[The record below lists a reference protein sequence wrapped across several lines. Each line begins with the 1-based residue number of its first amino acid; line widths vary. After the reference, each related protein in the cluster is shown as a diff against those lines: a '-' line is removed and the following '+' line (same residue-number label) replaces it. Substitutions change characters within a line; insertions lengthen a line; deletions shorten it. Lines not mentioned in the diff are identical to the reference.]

1 VKINISKI
9 INYFTKIILK
19 KNMSKKE
26 AKYKILILGDSKV
39 GKSCFLTRYADKTYQ
54 EDYLSTIGMDYKIKN
69 YELENGDIIK
79 LYIWDTAGQDRFR
92 SITSNYYKGADGI
105 ILIYDITKQETFNN
119 VRNWITSIKE
129 EAPAKVVLILVG
141 NKVDDEKN
149 RAVPKS
155 EGEKIADEYNLP
167 FLECS
172 AKSDINVT
180 ETFDV
185 LIKKIVEIN
194 PKNKQG
200 QKLQQNRIVFG
211 EKKKFC

>member
-1 VKINISKI
+1 
-9 INYFTKIILK
+9 
-19 KNMSKKE
+19 MSKKE

-39 GKSCFLTRYADKTYQ
+39 GKSCFLTRYADNTYH

-69 YELENGDIIK
+69 YELENGNIIK

>member
-1 VKINISKI
+1 
-9 INYFTKIILK
+9 
-19 KNMSKKE
+19 MSKKE

-69 YELENGDIIK
+69 YELENGAIIK

-141 NKVDDEKN
+141 NKVDDEKH
-149 RAVPKS
+149 RTVHQS

>member
-1 VKINISKI
+1 
-9 INYFTKIILK
+9 
-19 KNMSKKE
+19 MSKKE

-39 GKSCFLTRYADKTYQ
+39 GKSCFLTRYADKTFQ

-149 RAVPKS
+149 RAVQQS

-185 LIKKIVEIN
+185 LVKKIVEIN

>member
-1 VKINISKI
+1 
-9 INYFTKIILK
+9 
-19 KNMSKKE
+19 MSKKE

-69 YELENGDIIK
+69 YELENGNIIR

-149 RAVPKS
+149 RAVQQS

-211 EKKKFC
+211 QKKKCC

>member
-1 VKINISKI
+1 
-9 INYFTKIILK
+9 
-19 KNMSKKE
+19 MSKKE

-69 YELENGDIIK
+69 YELENGDIIR

-149 RAVPKS
+149 RAVQQS

>member
-1 VKINISKI
+1 
-9 INYFTKIILK
+9 
-19 KNMSKKE
+19 MSKKE
-26 AKYKILILGDSKV
+26 TKYKILILGDSKV

-69 YELENGDIIK
+69 YELENGAIIK

-149 RAVPKS
+149 RAVPQS

>member
-1 VKINISKI
+1 
-9 INYFTKIILK
+9 
-19 KNMSKKE
+19 MSKKE

-39 GKSCFLTRYADKTYQ
+39 GKSCFLTRYADKTFQ

-149 RAVPKS
+149 RAVQQS

-185 LIKKIVEIN
+185 LVKKIVEIN
-194 PKNKQG
+194 PKSKQG

>member
-1 VKINISKI
+1 
-9 INYFTKIILK
+9 
-19 KNMSKKE
+19 MSKKE

-69 YELENGDIIK
+69 YELENGAIIK

-149 RAVPKS
+149 RAVQQS

>member
-1 VKINISKI
+1 
-9 INYFTKIILK
+9 
-19 KNMSKKE
+19 MSKKE

-39 GKSCFLTRYADKTYQ
+39 GKSCFLTRYADKTFQ

-69 YELENGDIIK
+69 YELENGNIIK

-149 RAVPKS
+149 RAVQQS

>member
-1 VKINISKI
+1 
-9 INYFTKIILK
+9 
-19 KNMSKKE
+19 MSKKE

-185 LIKKIVEIN
+185 LVKRIVEIN

>member
-1 VKINISKI
+1 
-9 INYFTKIILK
+9 
-19 KNMSKKE
+19 MSKKE

-185 LIKKIVEIN
+185 LVKKIVEIN
-194 PKNKQG
+194 PKSKQG

>member
-1 VKINISKI
+1 
-9 INYFTKIILK
+9 
-19 KNMSKKE
+19 MSKKE
-26 AKYKILILGDSKV
+26 TKYKILILGDSKV

-149 RAVPKS
+149 RAVQQS

>member
-1 VKINISKI
+1 
-9 INYFTKIILK
+9 
-19 KNMSKKE
+19 
-26 AKYKILILGDSKV
+26 
-39 GKSCFLTRYADKTYQ
+39 
-54 EDYLSTIGMDYKIKN
+54 
-69 YELENGDIIK
+69 
-79 LYIWDTAGQDRFR
+79 
-92 SITSNYYKGADGI
+92 
-105 ILIYDITKQETFNN
+105 
-119 VRNWITSIKE
+119 
-129 EAPAKVVLILVG
+129 
-141 NKVDDEKN
+141 
-149 RAVPKS
+149 VPQS

>member
-1 VKINISKI
+1 
-9 INYFTKIILK
+9 
-19 KNMSKKE
+19 
-26 AKYKILILGDSKV
+26 
-39 GKSCFLTRYADKTYQ
+39 
-54 EDYLSTIGMDYKIKN
+54 MDYKIKN
-69 YELENGDIIK
+69 YELENGNIIR

-149 RAVPKS
+149 RTVPQS

-211 EKKKFC
+211 QKKKCC

>member
-1 VKINISKI
+1 
-9 INYFTKIILK
+9 
-19 KNMSKKE
+19 MSKKE

-39 GKSCFLTRYADKTYQ
+39 GKSCFLTRYADNTYH

-69 YELENGDIIK
+69 YELENGNIIK

-149 RAVPKS
+149 RAVPQS

>member
-1 VKINISKI
+1 
-9 INYFTKIILK
+9 
-19 KNMSKKE
+19 MSKKE

>member
-1 VKINISKI
+1 
-9 INYFTKIILK
+9 
-19 KNMSKKE
+19 MSKKE

-39 GKSCFLTRYADKTYQ
+39 GKSCFLTRYADNTYH

-69 YELENGDIIK
+69 YELENGDTIK

-149 RAVPKS
+149 RAVPQS
-155 EGEKIADEYNLP
+155 EGKKIADEYNLP

-185 LIKKIVEIN
+185 LVKKIVEIN

-200 QKLQQNRIVFG
+200 QKLQQNRVIFG

>member
-1 VKINISKI
+1 
-9 INYFTKIILK
+9 
-19 KNMSKKE
+19 MSKKE

-149 RAVPKS
+149 RAVPQS